1 MIETL
6 ILGMLAVVAAAGIG
20 YFYGKLNPDR
30 LCVKKYGWNI
40 VSWQGHI
47 IDRYFVSA
55 TKNGHRL
62 LLAFSP
68 DGSIDVDYDG
78 ITKNHGE

>member
-6 ILGMLAVVAAAGIG
+6 ILGMLAVTAAAVIG
-20 YFYGKLNPDR
+20 YFYGKLNSDS

-40 VSWQGHI
+40 ISWQGHG

-55 TKNGHRL
+55 TKNGREL

-68 DGSIDVDYDG
+68 DGSIDFDYG
-78 ITKNHGE
+78 STTKEHGE